1 MTPYIRCID
10 IVHSRSDWDVNPEAA
25 YQKLDLDNRAI
36 FLLGQACILNY
47 LDKMHGIRSIPF
59 MPDYKKYILIL
70 SRALY
75 QDAQVLQSAGGKD
88 IMYTVDSVFT
98 LLNVSPED
106 GANIRTAV
114 DIDHIV
120 ETLFGENTRDVPMPV
135 VAGFLVPYL
144 KYINALVGRQL
155 TDDSVFNQAI
165 NFEYTGA
172 AYLPVFYMVKDTL
185 CVEYTY
191 GNKKVLQFSLT
202 ADALSNVS
210 FAKFPLFQ
218 WLACFK
224 WTGYNV
230 TELLFCLQQHCLNHD
245 ADDDATASARLLYA
259 LHCRLS
265 QVSAPFIGKITLD
278 VREQSDL
285 KALIILL
292 YNRDSLVVDNRK
304 LLGEIFTGYDD
315 KSKPIVDYFSADTLT
330 EVSVESFK
338 AFKSSDWGKIK
349 ELQLSFANA
358 ATEGDPDAKE
368 KEDKPVEPANAPEPD
383 PNEANSNQ
391 GDEADVNAPKEEAT
405 SADTDEDLMP
415 EEADEFGGDEPD
427 QPTDGTSE
435 EETDDTHTPL
445 PPPST
450 DDKAGIRIAF
460 AMLDDETPDSMMFR
474 LEMEGFIDSILANPP
489 KHLSKQKINLLKLV
503 RGQLLYLLHISSL
516 RDIVAIATKL
526 PVAFKTFQNN
536 LEINK

>member
-1 MTPYIRCID
+1 MTPYIRYIGT
-10 IVHSRSDWDVNPEAA
+10 IRSRSDWDENPESA

-59 MPDYKKYILIL
+59 MSDYKKYILIL

-75 QDAQVLQSAGGKD
+75 QDAQALQSAGGKD
-88 IMYTVDSVFT
+88 IMYTVDSIFT
-98 LLNVSPED
+98 LLNISSED

-120 ETLFGENTRDVPMPV
+120 ETLFGETKNDIPMPV
-135 VAGFLVPYL
+135 VSGFLVPYL
-144 KYINALVGRQL
+144 KYINALAGRRL
-155 TDDSVFNQAI
+155 TDDVIFNQSV

-172 AYLPVFYMVKDTL
+172 AYLPVFRMVRDTL
-185 CVEYTY
+185 SVEYTY
-191 GNKKVLQFSLT
+191 GNNKVLQFSLT
-202 ADALSNVS
+202 ADALSNVA
-210 FAKFPLFQ
+210 FARFPLFQ
-218 WLACFK
+218 WLSCFK

-230 TELLFCLQQHCLNHD
+230 TEMLFCLKQHCLNYD

-259 LHCRLS
+259 LHCRLD
-265 QVSAPFIGKITLD
+265 QVTAPFIGKITLD
-278 VREQSDL
+278 YREQSDL

-304 LLGEIFTGYDD
+304 LLGEVFTGYDD
-315 KSKPIVDYFSADTLT
+315 KSKPIVDYFSADTPA
-330 EVSVESFK
+330 EVSIESLN
-338 AFKSSDWGKIK
+338 AFKSSIWGKIK

-383 PNEANSNQ
+383 SNEANSDQ
-391 GDEADVNAPKEEAT
+391 GDETANTPKEEAP
-405 SADTDEDLMP
+405 ADTDEDLMP
-415 EEADEFGGDEPD
+415 EEADEFGGDESG
-427 QPTDGTSE
+427 QPVDGTSE
-435 EETDDTHTPL
+435 EETNDTHTPL

-450 DDKAGIRIAF
+450 DDKTGIRIAF